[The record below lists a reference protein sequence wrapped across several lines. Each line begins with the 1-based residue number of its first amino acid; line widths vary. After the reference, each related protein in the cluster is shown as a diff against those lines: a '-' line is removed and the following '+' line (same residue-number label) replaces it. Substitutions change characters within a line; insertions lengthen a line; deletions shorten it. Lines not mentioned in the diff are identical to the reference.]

1 VNKLLVAPVIG
12 IFFVVGCS
20 GTTQAPRAANTVTV
34 TATPT
39 VTQGASPTRAV
50 SSATVSEPVSSPPG
64 TPSLVLCS
72 SIPRPSACPTPYVAP
87 TVTALSSPVRNRVLI
102 DIHWGTFDTAS
113 NSWTGGGCLD
123 HSTTPEG
130 LPRDTDRFELR
141 LPGSGQAGT
150 TVAGVTTGGWGV
162 EQNCA
167 INAEVVLD
175 PEPSPPIV
183 TVVDARTL
191 MYWGP
196 FDLRSYETDPA
207 LGGVDGWVLD
217 LTVK

>member
-1 VNKLLVAPVIG
+1 MC
-12 IFFVVGCS
+12 FVVGCS
-20 GTTQAPRAANTVTV
+20 AKAQAPQAATTVTV
-34 TATPT
+34 TATPAP
-39 VTQGASPTRAV
+39 VASPPPAV
-50 SSATVSEPVSSPPG
+50 SSATPSEPISSPAA

-123 HSTTPEG
+123 HSTTPQG

-150 TVAGVTTGGWGV
+150 TVVGVTTSGWGV

-167 INAEVVLD
+167 VNAEIVLD

-183 TVVDARTL
+183 TVVDARTGT
-191 MYWGP
+191 YWGP
-196 FDLRSYETDPA
+196 FDLRSYETDPT